1 MSRKLFVTGL
11 ILILALGML
20 FAEFGPSSD
29 SKLDTFSPP
38 ASSEM
43 KGFGPSSDI
52 ELDKTVSVKNDDFWF
67 HDIAIKILI
76 VIGLITASLLIFVFS
91 RKKKWYRKLMM
102 ISSVVIIGFVFGG
115 FLCPT
120 TAVQNVIIKFG
131 TAYTLLFSIPLLST
145 LFFGRIYCSSVCP
158 YGAISELLHIRKFAI
173 KVPKK
178 VDSVLKYIKYG
189 ILAFLLLRIFLTGD
203 LLDNTPF
210 KAVFEFGGNP
220 LNWIMTGVFIF
231 LSLFVYR
238 PFCRYFCPYGAIM
251 ALISKISFIKLRK
264 DDYCISCRI
273 CERECQMDAMDKNA
287 KTNAECILCGD
298 CCTKCPKD
306 SLSLSTNKKRR

>member
-1 MSRKLFVTGL
+1 
-11 ILILALGML
+11 
-20 FAEFGPSSD
+20 
-29 SKLDTFSPP
+29 
-38 ASSEM
+38 
-43 KGFGPSSDI
+43 
-52 ELDKTVSVKNDDFWF
+52 
-67 HDIAIKILI
+67 
-76 VIGLITASLLIFVFS
+76 
-91 RKKKWYRKLMM
+91 
-102 ISSVVIIGFVFGG
+102 
-115 FLCPT
+115 
-120 TAVQNVIIKFG
+120 
-131 TAYTLLFSIPLLST
+131 
-145 LFFGRIYCSSVCP
+145 
-158 YGAISELLHIRKFAI
+158 
-173 KVPKK
+173 
-178 VDSVLKYIKYG
+178 VLKYIKYG